1 MLKIEHLKKH
11 YDNFSLDCSLEL
23 MSGCVTVLIG
33 QNGAG
38 KSTTFKAIL
47 GLISTDGGNIT
58 ILGKD
63 RKDFT
68 AKDKEELGVV
78 LSDSG
83 FSGYL
88 KIKDIIPILQNMYSK
103 FDKSLFIE
111 QVQKFQLPMNK
122 QIKEFSTGMKAKLKV
137 LVAISHNAKLLI
149 LDEPTAGLD
158 VIARDELLE
167 MLREFL
173 EKDEERSILISS
185 HISSDLE
192 SLCDD
197 LYMIHDGKIILHED
211 TDVLLSDYA
220 LLKVD
225 AEQYSKLDKQF
236 ILRSKKE
243 TYGYSCLT
251 NQKQY
256 YMENY
261 PKIAIEKGTI
271 DEVITMMIRGTEQ

>member
-1 MLKIEHLKKH
+1 MP
-11 YDNFSLDCSLEL
+11 
-23 MSGCVTVLIG
+23 
-33 QNGAG
+33 
-38 KSTTFKAIL
+38 
-47 GLISTDGGNIT
+47 
-58 ILGKD
+58 
-63 RKDFT
+63 
-68 AKDKEELGVV
+68 EELYYQSPFD
-78 LSDSG
+78 LSG
-83 FSGYL
+83 G
-88 KIKDIIPILQNMYSK
+88 
-103 FDKSLFIE
+103 
-111 QVQKFQLPMNK
+111 QKRR
-122 QIKEFSTGMKAKLKV
+122 
-137 LVAISHNAKLLI
+137 VAIAGVLAMRPDVLI

>member
-1 MLKIEHLKKH
+1 MEKYLRETKMLDYSSKNIQRLIQERNWNDIEVFERLKSI
-11 YDNFSLDCSLEL
+11 YNF
-23 MSGCVTVLIG
+23 V
-33 QNGAG
+33 
-38 KSTTFKAIL
+38 
-47 GLISTDGGNIT
+47 
-58 ILGKD
+58 
-63 RKDFT
+63 R
-68 AKDKEELGVV
+68 
-78 LSDSG
+78 
-83 FSGYL
+83 
-88 KIKDIIPILQNMYSK
+88 
-103 FDKSLFIE
+103 
-111 QVQKFQLPMNK
+111 
-122 QIKEFSTGMKAKLKV
+122 
-137 LVAISHNAKLLI
+137 
-149 LDEPTAGLD
+149 D